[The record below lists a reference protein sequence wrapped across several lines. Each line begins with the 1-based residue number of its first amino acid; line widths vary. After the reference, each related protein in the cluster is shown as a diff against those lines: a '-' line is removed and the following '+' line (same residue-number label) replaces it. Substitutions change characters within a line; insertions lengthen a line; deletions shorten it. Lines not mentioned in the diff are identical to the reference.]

1 MHPGTRPTP
10 FRQNAT
16 NDDDD
21 DDDDDS
27 DDDDDNNNDD
37 AADKNDG
44 TDDDDDA
51 SAAEKSTKAK
61 ESFLGR
67 KKMKTWKVSL
77 WLKRKD
83 RTGELLR

>member
-1 MHPGTRPTP
+1 MHPGTQPTP

-44 TDDDDDA
+44 NDDDA